1 MQLFFWVLNL
11 YSQVQR
17 EPVQL
22 HKYWEDPVLHLVPH
36 HKSQSVPFGKNAH
49 KKNEELY
56 FQLNTLAQLVLSLSF
71 WRTQEKRLTE
81 MEERMDA
88 VECYIR
94 SNYATPL
101 KLPQLAEKFGISYP
115 NFRRLWQKRF
125 SGSPHQLIMVLR
137 NTEAKDLLQATN
149 LSIGDIAKRT
159 GFDEQRYFTRF
170 FRTINGITPSD
181 YRNISRNS
189 SWFVCDRLDIRKS
202 FGLSPLIAAA
212 SNSVRAKDTKVH
224 W

>member
-1 MQLFFWVLNL
+1 MKLMERPQ
-11 YSQVQR
+11 
-17 EPVQL
+17 
-22 HKYWEDPVLHLVPH
+22 
-36 HKSQSVPFGKNAH
+36 
-49 KKNEELY
+49 NEELY

-189 SWFVCDRLDIRKS
+189 S
-202 FGLSPLIAAA
+202 
-212 SNSVRAKDTKVH
+212 
-224 W
+224 